1 VLGEDREKKGKE
13 EDPTFISSPSSS
25 SFTFLYVNEMEEVEE
40 EMKVK
45 DGERSA
51 AKRRETMEKHHFAVR
66 PQGLTAGVFPVS
78 RLRPR
83 GRPQG
88 LL

>member
-45 DGERSA
+45 DGERSDE
-51 AKRRETMEKHHFAVR
+51 RRWKNTTLRFDLRVL
-66 PQGLTAGVFPVS
+66 PLVFFPS
-78 RLRPR
+78 LA
-83 GRPQG
+83 
-88 LL
+88 